1 MRSSRPEPA
10 IRSMQDQTREHS
22 FQPVA
27 ARERPT
33 SSRDKHF
40 FAGHR
45 DGKRPLKGDPLRGAK
60 ERYDVVVIGSG
71 LGGLTAA
78 NILARAGRSVLVL
91 EQHYNY
97 GGLATWFK
105 RKGGHVFDISLHG
118 FPFGMKKTCRKYWSE
133 AIADRVVQLDGVR
146 FDNPQFSFDT
156 AFTREDFTEKLVS
169 VLGQDRDNVE
179 GFYDALRQMNYYDRD
194 TRTTGELFEAYFP
207 GRNDV
212 HRLLME
218 PISYANGSALDD
230 PAISYGIVFSNFM
243 SKGVYTFVDGT
254 DGLIHA
260 MKDILQANGVDLFN
274 RVQVD
279 QIVVERGKVSGV
291 RVGDRFIA
299 AEAVVSNANVKVT
312 AERLVGAEHFRPE
325 WLQGLRDVRLNTS
338 SCQVYM
344 GLKEGESLPWVSD
357 LFFTS
362 TRPTFDSAALCD
374 LHGESRTF
382 SFYYPKGRP
391 SDAAAGRP
399 DRYAIVSSTNA
410 LYEDWARM
418 SPTEY
423 EANKQRMIDETV
435 ADIDRRVPGTAK
447 KLEHVEAATPRSFE
461 FYTQHAAGTS
471 FGTKFEGLPYSMN
484 LAQEIE
490 GLYHAGSVGIIMSGW
505 LGAANY
511 GAITANKVDAHLA
524 TLAGAQ

>member
-1 MRSSRPEPA
+1 MPDTLRN
-10 IRSMQDQTREHS
+10 
-22 FQPVA
+22 
-27 ARERPT
+27 
-33 SSRDKHF
+33 KKF
-40 FAGHR
+40 FAGSR
-45 DGKRPLKGDPLRGAK
+45 DGKRPLKGDPLKGAK

-78 NILARAGRSVLVL
+78 NILARNGHSVCVL

-118 FPFGMKKTCRKYWSE
+118 FPFGMKKTCRKYWGQ
-133 AIADRVVQLDGVR
+133 AVADKIVQLDGIR

-156 AFTREDFTEKLVS
+156 QFTRECFTDKLVT
-169 VLGQDRDNVE
+169 VLGCDRAVVE
-179 GFYDALRQMNYYDRD
+179 GFYDDLRRMNYYDQD
-194 TRTTGELFEAYFP
+194 TRTTGELFEEYFP

-218 PISYANGSALDD
+218 PITYANGSSLDD

-243 SKGVYTFVDGT
+243 SKGVYTFTGGT
-254 DGLIHA
+254 DGLIRD
-260 MKDILQANGVDLFN
+260 MRDILEANGVDMFS
-274 RVQVD
+274 RVN
-279 QIVVERGKVSGV
+279 VEEILVEDGRAVGV
-291 RVGDRFIA
+291 RAGERVIG
-299 AEAVVSNANVKVT
+299 AEVVLSNASIKAT
-312 AERLVGAEHFRPE
+312 AERLVGPGHFDTDWIE
-325 WLQGLRDVRLNTS
+325 GLRKVRLNTS

-344 GLKEGESLPWVSD
+344 GLAKGETLPWVSD

-391 SDAAAGRP
+391 EDQAAGKP
-399 DRYAIVSSTNA
+399 DRYVIVSSTNA
-410 LYEDWARM
+410 LFEDWNRM
-418 SPTEY
+418 SPEEY
-423 EANKQRMIDETV
+423 EANKQRMVDETI
-435 ADIDRRVPGTAK
+435 ADIERRVPGTAAK
-447 KLEHVEAATPRSFE
+447 IEHAEASTPLSFR
-461 FYTQHAAGTS
+461 FYTDAPTGTS
-471 FGTKFEGLPYSMN
+471 FGTKFEGLPYSMG
-484 LAQEIE
+484 LSEQIE

-511 GAITANKVDAHLA
+511 GAITANKVDARLA
-524 TLAGAQ
+524 AMAHPS